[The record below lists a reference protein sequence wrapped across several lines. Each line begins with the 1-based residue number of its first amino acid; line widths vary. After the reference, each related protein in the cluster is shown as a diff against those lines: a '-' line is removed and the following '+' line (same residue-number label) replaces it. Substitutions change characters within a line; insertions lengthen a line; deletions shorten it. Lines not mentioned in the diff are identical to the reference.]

1 MTNFHKCG
9 CTKEKCT
16 YWPPVHNYEG
26 DFLIGDIDKLCTT
39 FFHIMPIW
47 EFDVMEHVCLQEDSF
62 DCRHKNITLIVRV
75 QDANNETLKAVRFTN
90 CIAIGRR
97 PIHAEEFMVVDDSLL
112 IPDTT
117 LTIYNQLQPCHHS
130 GGRDGTYDIR
140 SCTEILIKWYN
151 DKLKPKNITL
161 KIQCGSIYKAVW
173 KDQPSKY
180 GKYGED
186 IYKTTAQNARDG
198 ITLILKSGI
207 DMTMIDDDGW
217 EFLLSQVFE
226 NVNITSELWYKKH
239 DVNKKLNDL
248 IKSLV

>member
-1 MTNFHKCG
+1 
-9 CTKEKCT
+9 
-16 YWPPVHNYEG
+16 
-26 DFLIGDIDKLCTT
+26 
-39 FFHIMPIW
+39 
-47 EFDVMEHVCLQEDSF
+47 
-62 DCRHKNITLIVRV
+62 
-75 QDANNETLKAVRFTN
+75 
-90 CIAIGRR
+90 
-97 PIHAEEFMVVDDSLL
+97 MVVDDSLL